1 MDLLQPQIETSVTE
15 KDGTIE
21 IQISADCFAPF
32 VWLEIE
38 DDVIFSDNCFDLTSE
53 ETKQSAYERKMFCL
67 ERCLAQIMCEK
78 HLR

>member
-38 DDVIFSDNCFDLTSE
+38 D
-53 ETKQSAYERKMFCL
+53 ERKMFCL

>member
-21 IQISADCFAPF
+21 IQISADCFTPF

-38 DDVIFSDNCFDLTSE
+38 DDVIFSDNCS
-53 ETKQSAYERKMFCL
+53 
-67 ERCLAQIMCEK
+67 I
-78 HLR
+78 